1 MDWWRN
7 FRFAAGS
14 VLNLSFH
21 VKAADESML
30 RASQSKILLQHI
42 RAESGHREVAAALQR
57 CAKSN
62 RMHCRKIRHIKYA
75 IFRLSKPEDSASV
88 AGKEHFRLL
97 LGKSETA

>member
-1 MDWWRN
+1 LCPNVSFWHDSELQDRTANFRLLADSVAKVGRVDWWHN

-42 RAESGHREVAAALQR
+42 LA
-57 CAKSN
+57 
-62 RMHCRKIRHIKYA
+62 
-75 IFRLSKPEDSASV
+75 
-88 AGKEHFRLL
+88 
-97 LGKSETA
+97 